1 MKNKF
6 IVKIE
11 VIAMLIID
19 RMFLFN
25 REVSYNLKEKIIPMS
40 VILSKKEVSYI
51 IVTYFFFKLQ
61 I

>member
-11 VIAMLIID
+11 VITMLIID

-25 REVSYNLKEKIIPMS
+25 REVSYNLKEKNHTDVSNYIKKR
-40 VILSKKEVSYI
+40 SKLHYSN
-51 IVTYFFFKLQ
+51 FFFKLQ